1 MAKTKETKKFY
12 TAYVYVGNYE
22 IGAYGETKEE
32 VIDLIWKKYRKSGF
46 YAFAKKNDF
55 CEYHGLDADSVEE
68 IEIGTAYI
76 R

>member
-1 MAKTKETKKFY
+1 MKKAEVEKIY

-22 IGAYGETKEE
+22 IGAYAKTKED
-32 VIDLIWKKYRKSGF
+32 VISLIWKKYRKSGF
-46 YAFAKKNDF
+46 DGFTRKDAF